1 MRLGIV
7 GGALQGMEAAYL
19 AKHAGMTSVVMDRRP
34 DAPALSMADEK
45 AVVDPVKDPE
55 AARDILCRC
64 DAVIPACENMDL
76 LLALERILYRT
87 GTPLLFDTESYRT
100 SCSKEASNRMMGGL
114 GVPLP
119 LPWPECGF
127 PAVVKPSSQSGSV
140 GVSVV
145 YSDEDVRRGLEA
157 VGRLNDT
164 PVIQEFVHGKS
175 VSLEVI
181 GTGRSVE
188 SYVTTEVV
196 LDSGYY
202 CKMVRCNPDVLGP
215 EDDAA
220 FREIGRRVAKA
231 MRLQAL
237 MDVEAILTPKG
248 LRVLEIDARI
258 PSQTPAAVYA
268 ATGINLLDMLVGSAL
283 GRSLEAESSGGA
295 SVYEHFVIN
304 GNRISACGEKE
315 FSNVR
320 NPRVVSGIF
329 GCDEMIT
336 DYEPGKENWY
346 TTVITRG
353 RTEAEVDSK
362 RELIVSEIMETCGL
376 DERMDPRP
384 EAV

>member
-1 MRLGIV
+1 
-7 GGALQGMEAAYL
+7 
-19 AKHAGMTSVVMDRRP
+19 
-34 DAPALSMADEK
+34 
-45 AVVDPVKDPE
+45 
-55 AARDILCRC
+55 
-64 DAVIPACENMDL
+64 
-76 LLALERILYRT
+76 
-87 GTPLLFDTESYRT
+87 
-100 SCSKEASNRMMGGL
+100 
-114 GVPLP
+114 
-119 LPWPECGF
+119 
-127 PAVVKPSSQSGSV
+127 V

-164 PVIQEFVHGKS
+164 PVIQEFVHGKG

-196 LDSGYY
+196 LDSGYD